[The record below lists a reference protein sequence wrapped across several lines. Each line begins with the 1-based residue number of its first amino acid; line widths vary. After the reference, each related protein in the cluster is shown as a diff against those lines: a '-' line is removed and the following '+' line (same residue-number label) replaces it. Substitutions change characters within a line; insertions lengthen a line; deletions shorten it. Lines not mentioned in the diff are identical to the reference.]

1 MLATIALSSAR
12 SSSGET
18 CSESITIRGGRRVKF
33 SHDGATD
40 HELHLGDGRRVT
52 YSEFGDPDGAPVLS
66 CHGGLLC
73 RFDVE
78 PGAASFRDLGARVIS
93 PDRPGVGGSDRKPG
107 HSTVDWVD
115 DAREVLDA
123 LGIERCAV
131 MGWSLGGQYAAAVG
145 ARLGDRVSRVAI
157 IAGAP
162 PLDDHE
168 RFAQLNRLDRRL
180 ARLSLR
186 AAPVARV
193 AFTLSARVGR
203 RSPLR
208 LAKFEAK
215 HSPAADA
222 AVIRDH
228 GEWLGLAMGEGGRN
242 GAGMVDEYRAFVGA
256 WGFDL
261 AEIQVPTHIYQGLAD
276 TLVPPPWAKELAA
289 GIAGAELTE
298 YDDEGHMIAVSHRAD
313 VVRALVASP

>member
-1 MLATIALSSAR
+1 MSS
-12 SSSGET
+12 
-18 CSESITIRGGRRVKF
+18 F
-33 SHDGATD
+33 SHDAGTD
-40 HELHLGDGRRVT
+40 HELRLADGRRVA
-52 YSEFGDPDGAPVLS
+52 YSEFGDPGGVPVLN
-66 CHGGLLC
+66 CHGGLMC

-78 PGAASFRDLGARVIS
+78 PVADEFRAAGARVVS
-93 PDRPGVGGSDRKPG
+93 PDRPGVGGSDREPG
-107 HSTVDWVD
+107 HSTADWAD
-115 DAREVLDA
+115 DAGELLDA

-131 MGWSLGGQYAAAVG
+131 MGWSLGGQYAAAVA
-145 ARLGDRVSRVAI
+145 ARLGDRVSRAAI

-168 RFAQLNRLDRRL
+168 RFSQLNRLDRRL
-180 ARLSLR
+180 ARLSQR

-193 AFTLSARVGR
+193 AFTLSARIGR

-215 HSPAADA
+215 HMPAADA
-222 AVIRDH
+222 AVVRDH
-228 GEWLGLAMGEGGRN
+228 GEWLGMAMGEGGRD

-261 AEIQVPTHIYQGLAD
+261 GDIRVPTHVYQGLAD

-289 GIAGAELTE
+289 GIAGADLTE
-298 YDDEGHMIAVSHRAD
+298 YDGEGHMIALSHRAEI
-313 VVRALVASP
+313 VQALVAPG